1 MCPSLLSQLERFHP
15 FFYGICT
22 HNEILL
28 TIIHNFFIH
37 SSFDGHLISWL
48 LQIMLQWIWGCISLF
63 KIMFFFSFDKYPKV
77 ELLGNVVVFLI
88 FGGISILFF
97 RVAAPIY
104 IPNNSAQA
112 SLFLHISEFQLKFWK
127 LLLKI
132 VILTNLLQ
140 KSFGAYN

>member
-1 MCPSLLSQLERFHP
+1 
-15 FFYGICT
+15 
-22 HNEILL
+22 
-28 TIIHNFFIH
+28 
-37 SSFDGHLISWL
+37 
-48 LQIMLQWIWGCISLF
+48 MLQWIWGCTSLF
-63 KIMFFFSFDKYPKV
+63 KIVFFFSLDKYPKV
-77 ELLGNVVVFLI
+77 ELLGNVVVLFLI

-112 SLFLHISEFQLKFWK
+112 SLFLHISEFQLKFLK

-132 VILTNLLQ
+132 VIFTNLLQ